1 MDELGRLGP
10 REVWPRRQAAFAAI
24 REAQEC
30 AMHRSNHAAFVDLS
44 RLFLQATQVD
54 TVEELAT
61 IEAQARVYLR
71 QLQGEQ

>member
-1 MDELGRLGP
+1 
-10 REVWPRRQAAFAAI
+10 
-24 REAQEC
+24 
-30 AMHRSNHAAFVDLS
+30 MHRSNHAAFVDLS